1 MWHQMATRNNRKTG
15 GNKMSDERIIIDK
28 DDYHKIKNLLDQI
41 SNVDIES
48 NFEIELESCVF
59 DINELLDKAQDPGDE
74 PVTANDK
81 LRDQLNI
88 LIDST
93 TAAADDAV
101 KALNILK
108 GDE

>member
-1 MWHQMATRNNRKTG
+1 
-15 GNKMSDERIIIDK
+15 MSDERIIMDK

-48 NFEIELESCVF
+48 NFEIELESCVY
-59 DINELLDKAQDPGDE
+59 DINELLEKARDPCDE
-74 PVTANDK
+74 PVTANDR
-81 LRDQLNI
+81 LQNQLSV

-101 KALNILK
+101 KALNILN

>member
-48 NFEIELESCVF
+48 NFEIELES
-59 DINELLDKAQDPGDE
+59 
-74 PVTANDK
+74 
-81 LRDQLNI
+81 
-88 LIDST
+88 
-93 TAAADDAV
+93 
-101 KALNILK
+101 
-108 GDE
+108 